1 MRREE
6 YLYTLTEQI
15 RCKMARGTIEQE
27 INDHIEDQKEEFLS
41 EGMSQTEAEE
51 AAVAK
56 AEAEAQAEEAA
67 VREMGDPVEV
77 GLEMDRIHRPTMAW
91 GMIALIIGLSLAGY
105 LLRSVMYQTA
115 LGIEQ
120 SAGKTEELFWTGM
133 SSSWHTSLELPA
145 LLLGLVLMIGICY
158 MDYTRIAVYAK
169 PSLIAYQVLLL
180 VGLQVTGAKVNGLT
194 GYIRM
199 PFGNIVLNLIDLLW
213 LTIPLFAAVLYSYRG
228 QGYRGILKAILWM
241 IIPSYFLIIRSQSL
255 IGAMILEVVYCVVL
269 AVAVHKGWFQ
279 VCKKAVLTGIGAVV
293 VLIPVLLAGGLW
305 CFGKAYQ
312 KERVVAILSIGDY
325 AANFPGVNVI
335 REMISGSSAFHGNPQ
350 FKELLTSV
358 DGSVHLLASVVAA
371 YGILAGILL
380 VLCLAVLILRFAKIS
395 LNQKNQLGMVMGTGC
410 TALFLIQTVVFILE
424 NLGGVGNMGIYCPFF
439 GTGRSGML
447 TSYILLGL
455 LLSICRYQK
464 TAPEPVIR
472 SWRWR
477 QRSQS

>member
-1 MRREE
+1 MF
-6 YLYTLTEQI
+6 
-15 RCKMARGTIEQE
+15 C
-27 INDHIEDQKEEFLS
+27 
-41 EGMSQTEAEE
+41 
-51 AAVAK
+51 
-56 AEAEAQAEEAA
+56 
-67 VREMGDPVEV
+67 V
-77 GLEMDRIHRPTMAW
+77 GA
-91 GMIALIIGLSLAGY
+91 
-105 LLRSVMYQTA
+105 
-115 LGIEQ
+115 
-120 SAGKTEELFWTGM
+120 
-133 SSSWHTSLELPA
+133 SSSWHISLELPA

-169 PSLIAYQVLLL
+169 PILIAYQVLLFI
-180 VGLQVTGAKVNGLT
+180 GLQVAGVKMNGST
-194 GYIRM
+194 RFIRM
-199 PFGNIVLNLIDLLW
+199 PFGNVLNLIDLLW

-241 IIPSYFLIIRSQSL
+241 IIPSYFLFIRSQSL
-255 IGAMILEVVYCVVL
+255 IAAMILELVYCVVL
-269 AVAVHKGWFQ
+269 AAAVYKDWFQ

>member
-1 MRREE
+1 
-6 YLYTLTEQI
+6 
-15 RCKMARGTIEQE
+15 
-27 INDHIEDQKEEFLS
+27 
-41 EGMSQTEAEE
+41 
-51 AAVAK
+51 
-56 AEAEAQAEEAA
+56 
-67 VREMGDPVEV
+67 
-77 GLEMDRIHRPTMAW
+77 
-91 GMIALIIGLSLAGY
+91 
-105 LLRSVMYQTA
+105 
-115 LGIEQ
+115 
-120 SAGKTEELFWTGM
+120 M

-158 MDYTRIAVYAK
+158 MDYTRIAAYAK
-169 PSLIAYQVLLL
+169 QILIVYQVLLL
-180 VGLQVTGAKVNGLT
+180 VGLQFSGLKVNGAA
-194 GYIRM
+194 GYIRI
-199 PFGNIVLNLIDLLW
+199 PFGNIGLNLIDLLW

-241 IIPSYFLIIRSQSL
+241 IIPSYFLFIRSQSL
-255 IGAMILEVVYCVVL
+255 IAAMILEVVYCVVL
-269 AVAVHKGWFQ
+269 AAAVYKGWFQ

-293 VLIPVLLAGGLW
+293 VLIPVLLAGGIW
-305 CFGKAYQ
+305 CFGMAYQ
-312 KERVVAILSIGDY
+312 KERISAILSIGDH
-325 AANFPGVNVI
+325 AADFPGVNVI
-335 REMISGSSAFHGNPQ
+335 REMISGSSVFHGNPQ

-380 VLCLAVLILRFAKIS
+380 VLCLVVLILRFAKIS

>member
-1 MRREE
+1 M
-6 YLYTLTEQI
+6 YTLTEQI

-41 EGMSQTEAEE
+41 EGMSQKE
-51 AAVAK
+51 
-56 AEAEAQAEEAA
+56 AEEAA

-91 GMIALIIGLSLAGY
+91 GMIALIVGLSLAGY
-105 LLRSVMYQTA
+105 LLRSVMYQTV

-120 SAGKTEELFWTGM
+120 SAGKTEELFWVGM

-158 MDYTRIAVYAK
+158 MDYTRIAAYAK
-169 PSLIAYQVLLL
+169 PILIAYQVLLL
-180 VGLQVTGAKVNGLT
+180 VGLQIAGAKVNGSTRYL
-194 GYIRM
+194 IM
-199 PFGNIVLNLIDLLW
+199 PFGNFGLNLIDLLW

-228 QGYRGILKAILWM
+228 QGYRAILKTIIWM
-241 IIPSYFLIIRSQSL
+241 IIPTYFLIIRSQSL
-255 IGAMILEVVYCVVL
+255 IASMILEVVYCVVL
-269 AVAVHKGWFQ
+269 AAAVYKDWFQ

-312 KERVVAILSIGDY
+312 KERVAAILSIGDH
-325 AANFPGVNVI
+325 AADFPRVNVI

-380 VLCLAVLILRFAKIS
+380 VLCLVVLILRFAKIS

-410 TALFLIQTVVFILE
+410 TALFLIQAVVFILE
-424 NLGGVGNMGIYCPFF
+424 NLGGIVNMGIYCPFF

-464 TAPEPVIR
+464 TAPEPVIQKKDVPGWKKR
-472 SWRWR
+472 FFEKERG
-477 QRSQS
+477 

>member
-6 YLYTLTEQI
+6 YLHTLTEQI

-51 AAVAK
+51 AAV
-56 AEAEAQAEEAA
+56 
-67 VREMGDPVEV
+67 REMGDPVEV

-91 GMIALIIGLSLAGY
+91 GMIALIVGLSLAGY
-105 LLRSVMYQTA
+105 LLRSVMYQTV

-120 SAGKTEELFWTGM
+120 SAGKTEDLFWVGT

-145 LLLGLVLMIGICY
+145 LLLGFVLMIGICY

-169 PSLIAYQVLLL
+169 PILIAYQVLLFI
-180 VGLQVTGAKVNGLT
+180 GLQVAGVKMNGST
-194 GYIRM
+194 RFIRM

-255 IGAMILEVVYCVVL
+255 IAAMILEVVYCVVL
-269 AVAVHKGWFQ
+269 AAAVYKGWFQ
-279 VCKKAVLTGIGAVV
+279 VCKKAVLTGIGVVV
-293 VLIPVLLAGGLW
+293 VLIPVLLAGGIW
-305 CFGKAYQ
+305 CFGMAYQ
-312 KERVVAILSIGDY
+312 KERIAAIFSIGDY
-325 AANFPGVNVI
+325 AVDFPRVNMI

-350 FKELLTSV
+350 FKELLKYV

-380 VLCLAVLILRFAKIS
+380 VLCLVILIFRFAKIS

-424 NLGGVGNMGIYCPFF
+424 NLGGVGEMGIYCPFF

-464 TAPEPVIR
+464 TAPKPVIR

>member
-6 YLYTLTEQI
+6 YLHTLTEQI

-41 EGMSQTEAEE
+41 EGMSQTE
-51 AAVAK
+51 
-56 AEAEAQAEEAA
+56 AEEAA

-293 VLIPVLLAGGLW
+293 VLIPVLLAGGLG

-312 KERVVAILSIGDY
+312 KERVVAILSIGNY

-371 YGILAGILL
+371 YGILAGMLL
-380 VLCLAVLILRFAKIS
+380 VLCLVVLVLRFAKIS
-395 LNQKNQLGMVMGTGC
+395 LNQKNQLGMVMGIGC

-464 TAPEPVIR
+464 TAPEPAIR

>member
-51 AAVAK
+51 AAV
-56 AEAEAQAEEAA
+56 
-67 VREMGDPVEV
+67 REMGDPVEV

-91 GMIALIIGLSLAGY
+91 GMIALIVGLSLAGY
-105 LLRSVMYQTA
+105 LLRSVMYQTV

-120 SAGKTEELFWTGM
+120 SAGKTEDLFWVGT
-133 SSSWHTSLELPA
+133 SLSWHTPLELPA

-169 PSLIAYQVLLL
+169 PILIAYQVLLL
-180 VGLQVTGAKVNGLT
+180 VGLQVAGAQVNGST
-194 GYIRM
+194 RYIIM
-199 PFGNIVLNLIDLLW
+199 PFGNIGLNLIDLLW

-228 QGYRGILKAILWM
+228 QGYRGILKAIPWM

-255 IGAMILEVVYCVVL
+255 IAAMILEVVYCVVL
-269 AVAVHKGWFQ
+269 AAAVYKGWFQ
-279 VCKKAVLTGIGAVV
+279 VCKKAVLTGIGVVV
-293 VLIPVLLAGGLW
+293 VLIPVLLAGGIW
-305 CFGKAYQ
+305 CFGMAYQ
-312 KERVVAILSIGDY
+312 KERISAILSIGDY
-325 AANFPGVNVI
+325 AADFPGVNVI

-350 FKELLTSV
+350 FKELLKYV

-380 VLCLAVLILRFAKIS
+380 VLCLVILIFRFAKIS

-424 NLGGVGNMGIYCPFF
+424 NLGGVGEMGIYCPFF
-439 GTGRSGML
+439 TTGRSGML

>member
-6 YLYTLTEQI
+6 YLHTLTEQI

-51 AAVAK
+51 AAV
-56 AEAEAQAEEAA
+56 
-67 VREMGDPVEV
+67 REMGDPVEV

-91 GMIALIIGLSLAGY
+91 GMIALIVGLSLAGY

-145 LLLGLVLMIGICY
+145 LLIGLVLMIGICY
-158 MDYTRIAVYAK
+158 MDYTRIAAYAK
-169 PSLIAYQVLLL
+169 QILIVYQVLLL
-180 VGLQVTGAKVNGLT
+180 VGLQFTGLKVNGT
-194 GYIRM
+194 ARYIRI
-199 PFGNIVLNLIDLLW
+199 PFGNIGLNLIDLLW

-241 IIPSYFLIIRSQSL
+241 VIPTYFLIIRSQSL

-279 VCKKAVLTGIGAVV
+279 VCKKIVLTGIGAVV
-293 VLIPVLLAGGLW
+293 VLIPVLLAGGIW
-305 CFGKAYQ
+305 CFGRAYQ
-312 KERVVAILSIGDY
+312 KERIAAILSVGDH
-325 AANFPGVNVI
+325 AADFPSVNII
-335 REMISGSSAFHGNPQ
+335 REMLSGSSAFHGNPQ

-371 YGILAGILL
+371 YGILAGMLL
-380 VLCLAVLILRFAKIS
+380 VLCLVVLVLRFAKIS

-424 NLGGVGNMGIYCPFF
+424 NLGGVGNMGIDCPFF
-439 GTGRSGML
+439 GTGRAGML

>member
-1 MRREE
+1 
-6 YLYTLTEQI
+6 
-15 RCKMARGTIEQE
+15 
-27 INDHIEDQKEEFLS
+27 
-41 EGMSQTEAEE
+41 
-51 AAVAK
+51 
-56 AEAEAQAEEAA
+56 
-67 VREMGDPVEV
+67 
-77 GLEMDRIHRPTMAW
+77 
-91 GMIALIIGLSLAGY
+91 MIALIVGLSLAGY
-105 LLRSVMYQTA
+105 LLRSVMYQTV

-145 LLLGLVLMIGICY
+145 LLIGLVLMIGICY

-169 PSLIAYQVLLL
+169 PILIAYQVLLFI
-180 VGLQVTGAKVNGLT
+180 GLQVAGVKMNGST
-194 GYIRM
+194 RFIRI

-255 IGAMILEVVYCVVL
+255 IAAMILEVVYCVVL
-269 AVAVHKGWFQ
+269 AAAVYKGWFQ
-279 VCKKAVLTGIGAVV
+279 VCKKAVLTGIGVVV
-293 VLIPVLLAGGLW
+293 VLIPVLLAGGIW
-305 CFGKAYQ
+305 CFGMAYQ

-350 FKELLTSV
+350 FKELLKYV

-380 VLCLAVLILRFAKIS
+380 VLCLVILIFRFAKIS

-424 NLGGVGNMGIYCPFF
+424 NLGGVGEMGIYCPFF
-439 GTGRSGML
+439 TTGRSGML

>member
-6 YLYTLTEQI
+6 YLHTLTEQI

-27 INDHIEDQKEEFLS
+27 INDHIEDQKAEFLS
-41 EGMSQTEAEE
+41 EGMSQTE
-51 AAVAK
+51 
-56 AEAEAQAEEAA
+56 AEEAA

-91 GMIALIIGLSLAGY
+91 GMIALIVGLSLAGY
-105 LLRSVMYQTA
+105 LLRSVMYQTV

-120 SAGKTEELFWTGM
+120 SAGKTEDLFWVRT
-133 SSSWHTSLELPA
+133 SLSWHTSLELPV

-169 PSLIAYQVLLL
+169 PILIAYQVLLFI
-180 VGLQVTGAKVNGLT
+180 GLQVAGVKMNGST
-194 GYIRM
+194 RFIRM

-255 IGAMILEVVYCVVL
+255 IAAMILEVVYCVVL
-269 AVAVHKGWFQ
+269 AAAVYKGWFQ
-279 VCKKAVLTGIGAVV
+279 VCKKAVLTGIGVVV

-305 CFGKAYQ
+305 CFGMAYQ
-312 KERVVAILSIGDY
+312 KERIAAIFSIGDY
-325 AANFPGVNVI
+325 AVDFPRVNMI

-350 FKELLTSV
+350 FKELLKYV

-380 VLCLAVLILRFAKIS
+380 VLCLVVLIFRFAKIS

-424 NLGGVGNMGIYCPFF
+424 NLGGVGEMGIYCPFF

>member
-6 YLYTLTEQI
+6 YLHTLTEQI

-27 INDHIEDQKEEFLS
+27 INDHIEDQKAEFLS

-51 AAVAK
+51 AAV
-56 AEAEAQAEEAA
+56 
-67 VREMGDPVEV
+67 REMGDPVEV
-77 GLEMDRIHRPTMAW
+77 WLEMDRIHRPTMAW

-169 PSLIAYQVLLL
+169 PSLIAYQVLLFI
-180 VGLQVTGAKVNGLT
+180 GLQVAGLKMNGST
-194 GYIRM
+194 RYIRM
-199 PFGNIVLNLIDLLW
+199 PFGIGLNLIDLLW

-241 IIPSYFLIIRSQSL
+241 VIPTYFLIIRSQSL
-255 IGAMILEVVYCVVL
+255 IGAMILEVVYFVVL

-305 CFGKAYQ
+305 CFGRAYQ
-312 KERVVAILSIGDY
+312 KERVAAILSIGDH
-325 AANFPGVNVI
+325 AADFPRVNVI
-335 REMISGSSAFHGNPQ
+335 WKMISGSSAFHGNPQ

-380 VLCLAVLILRFAKIS
+380 VLCLVVLILRFAKIS

-424 NLGGVGNMGIYCPFF
+424 NLGGVVGNMGIYCPFF

>member
-6 YLYTLTEQI
+6 YLHTLTEQI

-51 AAVAK
+51 AAV
-56 AEAEAQAEEAA
+56 
-67 VREMGDPVEV
+67 REMGDPVEV

-91 GMIALIIGLSLAGY
+91 GMIALIVGLSLAGY
-105 LLRSVMYQTA
+105 LLRSVMYQTI

-120 SAGKTEELFWTGM
+120 SAGKTEDLFWVGT
-133 SSSWHTSLELPA
+133 SLSWHTPLELPA

-169 PSLIAYQVLLL
+169 PILIAYQV
-180 VGLQVTGAKVNGLT
+180 NGSKR
-194 GYIRM
+194 YIII
-199 PFGNIVLNLIDLLW
+199 GNIGLNLIDLLW

-228 QGYRGILKAILWM
+228 QGYREILKAILWM
-241 IIPSYFLIIRSQSL
+241 IIPSYFLFIRSQSL
-255 IGAMILEVVYCVVL
+255 IAAMILELVYCVVL
-269 AVAVHKGWFQ
+269 AAAVYKGWFQ

-312 KERVVAILSIGDY
+312 KERIAAILSIGDY
-325 AANFPGVNVI
+325 AADFPGVNVI

-380 VLCLAVLILRFAKIS
+380 VLCLVVLILRFAKIS

-424 NLGGVGNMGIYCPFF
+424 NLGGVVGNMGIYCPFF
-439 GTGRSGML
+439 GTGRSGMM

>member
-6 YLYTLTEQI
+6 YLHILTEQI

-27 INDHIEDQKEEFLS
+27 INDHIEDQKAEFLG
-41 EGMSQTEAEE
+41 EGMGQTE
-51 AAVAK
+51 
-56 AEAEAQAEEAA
+56 AEEAA

-91 GMIALIIGLSLAGY
+91 EMIALIVGLSLAGY
-105 LLRSVMYQTA
+105 LLRSVMYQTV

-120 SAGKTEELFWTGM
+120 SAGKTEELFWVGA

-169 PSLIAYQVLLL
+169 PILIAYQVLLFI
-180 VGLQVTGAKVNGLT
+180 GLQVAGAKMYGT
-194 GYIRM
+194 TRYIIM

-241 IIPSYFLIIRSQSL
+241 IIPSYFLIIRGQSL
-255 IGAMILEVVYCVVL
+255 IAAMILEVVYCVVL
-269 AVAVHKGWFQ
+269 AAAVYKGWFQ
-279 VCKKAVLTGIGAVV
+279 VCKKAVLTGIGVVV
-293 VLIPVLLAGGLW
+293 VLIPVLLAGGIW
-305 CFGKAYQ
+305 CFGMAYQ
-312 KERVVAILSIGDY
+312 KERIAAIFSIGDY
-325 AANFPGVNVI
+325 AVDFPRVNMI

-350 FKELLTSV
+350 FKELLIYV
-358 DGSVHLLASVVAA
+358 DGRVHLLASVVAA

-380 VLCLAVLILRFAKIS
+380 VLCLVVLILRFAKIS

-410 TALFLIQTVVFILE
+410 TALFLIQAIVFILE
-424 NLGGVGNMGIYCPFF
+424 NLGGVGGDGN
-439 GTGRSGML
+439 
-447 TSYILLGL
+447 
-455 LLSICRYQK
+455 LLSIFWDGKIRNPGFLYFAWI
-464 TAPEPVIR
+464 TA
-472 SWRWR
+472 
-477 QRSQS
+477 

>member
-6 YLYTLTEQI
+6 YLYTLTGQI

-27 INDHIEDQKEEFLS
+27 INDHIEDQKAEFLS
-41 EGMSQTEAEE
+41 EGMSQTE
-51 AAVAK
+51 
-56 AEAEAQAEEAA
+56 AEEAA

-91 GMIALIIGLSLAGY
+91 GMIALIVGLSLAGY
-105 LLRSVMYQTA
+105 LLRSVMYQTI

-120 SAGKTEELFWTGM
+120 SAGKTEDLFWVGT
-133 SSSWHTSLELPA
+133 SLSWHTPLELPA

-169 PSLIAYQVLLL
+169 PILIAYQVLLFI
-180 VGLQVTGAKVNGLT
+180 GLQVAGAQVNGSKR
-194 GYIRM
+194 YIII
-199 PFGNIVLNLIDLLW
+199 GNIGLNLIDLLW

-228 QGYRGILKAILWM
+228 QGYREILKAILWM
-241 IIPSYFLIIRSQSL
+241 IIPSYFLFIRSQSL
-255 IGAMILEVVYCVVL
+255 IAAMILELVYCVVL
-269 AVAVHKGWFQ
+269 AAAVYKGWFQ

-410 TALFLIQTVVFILE
+410 TALFLIRTVVFILE
-424 NLGGVGNMGIYCPFF
+424 NLGGVVGNMGIYCPFF

>member
-27 INDHIEDQKEEFLS
+27 INDHIEDQKAEFLS
-41 EGMSQTEAEE
+41 EGMSQTE
-51 AAVAK
+51 
-56 AEAEAQAEEAA
+56 AEEAA

-91 GMIALIIGLSLAGY
+91 GMIALIVGLSLAGY
-105 LLRSVMYQTA
+105 LLRSVMYQTI

-120 SAGKTEELFWTGM
+120 SAGKTEDLFWVGT
-133 SSSWHTSLELPA
+133 SLSWHTPLELPA

-169 PSLIAYQVLLL
+169 PILIAYQVLLFI
-180 VGLQVTGAKVNGLT
+180 GLQVAGAQVNGSKR
-194 GYIRM
+194 YIII
-199 PFGNIVLNLIDLLW
+199 GNIGLNLIDLLW

-241 IIPSYFLIIRSQSL
+241 IIPSYFLFIRSQSL
-255 IGAMILEVVYCVVL
+255 IAAMILVLVYCVVL
-269 AVAVHKGWFQ
+269 AAAVYKGWFQ

-312 KERVVAILSIGDY
+312 KERIAAIFSIGDY
-325 AANFPGVNVI
+325 AVDFPRVNMI

-380 VLCLAVLILRFAKIS
+380 VLCLVVLILRFAKIS

-424 NLGGVGNMGIYCPFF
+424 NLGGVVGNMGIYCPFF
-439 GTGRSGML
+439 GTGRSGMM

>member
-51 AAVAK
+51 AAV
-56 AEAEAQAEEAA
+56 
-67 VREMGDPVEV
+67 REMGDPVEV

-91 GMIALIIGLSLAGY
+91 GMIALIVGLSLAGY
-105 LLRSVMYQTA
+105 LLRSVMYQTI

-120 SAGKTEELFWTGM
+120 SAGKTEDLFWVGT
-133 SSSWHTSLELPA
+133 SLSWHTPLELPA
-145 LLLGLVLMIGICY
+145 LLIGLVLMIGICY

-169 PSLIAYQVLLL
+169 PILIAYQVLLFI
-180 VGLQVTGAKVNGLT
+180 GLQVAGAQVNGLKR
-194 GYIRM
+194 YIII
-199 PFGNIVLNLIDLLW
+199 GNIGLNLIDLLW

-241 IIPSYFLIIRSQSL
+241 IIPSYFLFIRSQSL
-255 IGAMILEVVYCVVL
+255 IAAMILEWVYCVVL
-269 AVAVHKGWFQ
+269 AAAVYKGWFQ

-312 KERVVAILSIGDY
+312 KERIAAILSIGDY
-325 AANFPGVNVI
+325 AADFPGVNVI

-380 VLCLAVLILRFAKIS
+380 VLCLVVLILRFAKIS

-424 NLGGVGNMGIYCPFF
+424 NLGGVVGNMGIYCPFF
-439 GTGRSGML
+439 GTGRSGMM